1 MLTSQQRL
9 EQVCDLIFNDE
20 NFNTIKWHKTYVT
33 DCFNSIRF
41 DTKSKG
47 VESHVTIHLDEKDK
61 NKAVAL
67 FTVGDYRQDQKRCFT
82 KQITFNIWK
91 NNFYNDFFQ
100 RLELNQFDIY
110 VENIKLDREKNQEYE
125 NNLKYKI
132 DAFKRVIPFYTTND
146 NGLRFLGNPKN
157 NNLSS
162 IDVNYIYCQKPT
174 LEISADADTLI
185 KICALIGQNILTQ

>member
-9 EQVCDLIFNDE
+9 EQVCDSIFNDK
-20 NFNTIKWHKTYVT
+20 NFNTIKWHKKTLFGY
-33 DCFNSIRF
+33 FNAIRF

-47 VESHVTIHLDEKDK
+47 VESYVRIHLDEKDK
-61 NKAVAL
+61 NKAIAL
-67 FTVGDYRQDQKRCFT
+67 FTVGDYRQDQKRFFT

-110 VENIKLDREKNQEYE
+110 VENIKLDREKKQENERNY
-125 NNLKYKI
+125 NYKI
-132 DAFKRVIPFYTTND
+132 EAYKKYIQFDTTSDND
-146 NGLRFLGNPKN
+146 LRFLDKDLNSVYVRHP
-157 NNLSS
+157 
-162 IDVNYIYCQKPT
+162 YCQTPT

-185 KICALIGQNILTQ
+185 KICAFIGQNVLTL

>member
-9 EQVCDLIFNDE
+9 EQVCDSIFNDK
-20 NFNTIKWHKTYVT
+20 NFNTIKWHKKTLFGY
-33 DCFNSIRF
+33 FNAIRF

-47 VESHVTIHLDEKDK
+47 VESYVRIHLDEKDK
-61 NKAVAL
+61 NKAIAL
-67 FTVGDYRQDQKRCFT
+67 FTVGDYRQDQKRFFT

-110 VENIKLDREKNQEYE
+110 VENIKLDREKKQEYE
-125 NNLKYKI
+125 NNLKHKI

-162 IDVNYIYCQKPT
+162 IDVNHIYCQKPT

-185 KICALIGQNILTQ
+185 KICALIGQNVLTQ